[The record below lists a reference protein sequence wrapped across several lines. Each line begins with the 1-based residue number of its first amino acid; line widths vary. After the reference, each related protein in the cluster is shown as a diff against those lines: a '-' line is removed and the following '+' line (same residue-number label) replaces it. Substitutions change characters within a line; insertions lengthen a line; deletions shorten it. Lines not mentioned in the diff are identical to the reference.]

1 MSVIKARAVEA
12 VGSIAGIAGALCM
25 ATMVSPATGFALFL
39 VSNLAWL
46 RFSARGDHWWL
57 FAQQVLFLASS
68 VLGLWN
74 WWLGPL
80 VLG

>member
-1 MSVIKARAVEA
+1 MLIKSRAVEV
-12 VGSIAGIAGALCM
+12 VGSVAGIIGAMCM
-25 ATMVSPATGFALFL
+25 ATMASPAIGFALFL

-46 RFSARGDHWWL
+46 RFSARGDHWWM
-57 FAQQVLFLASS
+57 FAQQLLFLLSS
-68 VLGLWN
+68 LLGLWN